1 MDVKLEKLGF
11 SIYRK
16 NQQHVADIERNEG
29 APLTPEK
36 SRFPEITRETCV
48 SDLVGERSVFLFQ
61 RLKLSVYD
69 PRFLKYTRNKWRQF
83 DRWTKL
89 SQFASGL
96 KVVND
101 IAKRE

>member
-1 MDVKLEKLGF
+1 MPLEKALDG
-11 SIYRK
+11 I
-16 NQQHVADIERNEG
+16 
-29 APLTPEK
+29 LEK
-36 SRFPEITRETCV
+36 ALNGTRHTCV
-48 SDLVGERSVFLFQ
+48 SDLVGERSVILFQ

-69 PRFLKYTRNKWRQF
+69 LRFLKCARNKWGQF

-101 IAKRE
+101 KLQKGE